1 MSEEKQYLEFVKNI
15 YDSNGKK
22 QKQFIDKNDY
32 SKIFINKFLES
43 FHWKKILD
51 IWCGSGKDMITF
63 GNHWYDVVWIDISW
77 EMLSLCQEAWIQK
90 DKLILWDAEVTKN
103 FPTDSFDGVRAMAS
117 FVNITKEYNKKVWE
131 DIYRIL
137 KKWWIFF
144 ISLKKQKRWEPEE
157 INKESFSVS
166 NTQKRYI
173 YYKKSEV
180 SKIFKNIGFEE
191 IYFRQSYYKNRDNWL
206 CFIFKKN
213 I

>member
-144 ISLKKQKRWEPEE
+144 VSLKKQKRWEPEE

-191 IYFRQSYYKNRDNWL
+191 IYFSQSYYKNRDNWL